1 MKYSVQ
7 FPMNLLKNGIS
18 ISFPKCYVVGGILR
32 SPDIISACNFRSRS
46 DWNLLYKD
54 QAGKSKKKKQLSLNF
69 ELSIDPFP

>member
-18 ISFPKCYVVGGILR
+18 ISFPKRYVVGGILS
-32 SPDIISACNFRSRS
+32 SPDIISACNFHSRS
-46 DWNLLYKD
+46 NWNLLYKD
-54 QAGKSKKKKQLSLNF
+54 KAGKSKKKKLSLNF

>member
-1 MKYSVQ
+1 MKYSVHFQ
-7 FPMNLLKNGIS
+7 MNLLKNGIS

-54 QAGKSKKKKQLSLNF
+54 KAGKSKKNTQS
-69 ELSIDPFP
+69 ELRIINWSFP

>member
-18 ISFPKCYVVGGILR
+18 ISYPKCYVVGGILR
-32 SPDIISACNFRSRS
+32 SPDIISACNFRTRS

-54 QAGKSKKKKQLSLNF
+54 KAGKSKKKIQS
-69 ELSIDPFP
+69 ELRIINWSFP